1 MMKIALASVAVAAF
15 LAVAVAALWPVV
27 ADAPWE
33 DSAAPVVAPV
43 VAPARQ
49 PSRCEMLT
57 QQLADAQTE
66 LAALIIEELGSKFQ
80 PDAGP
85 GDRFPC
91 W

>member
-1 MMKIALASVAVAAF
+1 MARAIAIVALTLAIVASVFAI
-15 LAVAVAALWPVV
+15 WPVV

-33 DSAAPVVAPV
+33 DSAAPV

-80 PDAGP
+80 LDAGLRE
-85 GDRFPC
+85 GSPC